1 VRAGRRGDEELHSS
15 TATLRIRPNELH
27 CYPETASLYIELKPT
42 PSTETREV
50 ADGLNVDLDEQG
62 QVVGF
67 DIDLGSKRLDQA

>member
-1 VRAGRRGDEELHSS
+1 MK
-15 TATLRIRPNELH
+15 LH
-27 CYPETASLYIELKPT
+27 CYPETASLYIELKPM

-67 DIDLGSKRLDQA
+67 DIDLASKRLDQA